1 MTEKK
6 QPSPTAMAEAEAL
19 WQELKP
25 TLAEMLERC
34 DPAVK
39 GLSFND
45 IEGHSAAVGDLL
57 AKLMMVRA
65 VERQPALTVAEE
77 QAAREQAL
85 RQADLAERRDPAQLQ
100 MTRAGKRR
108 RKLKT
113 VRGEIT
119 FPRDYLYFPELKTGV
134 FPPGEAAGNTRGR
147 TDTPGDPRVIG
158 EGGRE

>member
-6 QPSPTAMAEAEAL
+6 PPSPAALAEAEAL

-25 TLAEMLERC
+25 TLVEMIERC
-34 DPAVK
+34 DPAVE
-39 GLSFND
+39 GLKFND
-45 IEGHSAAVGDLL
+45 IEGHSAAIGDLV

-65 VERQPALTVAEE
+65 VERQPALTIAEE

-85 RQADLAERRDPAQLQ
+85 RQADLEGCRDPGQLQ

-113 VRGEIT
+113 VRGEINIL
-119 FPRDYLYFPELKTGV
+119 RDYLYFPELKTGV
-134 FPPGEAAGNTRGR
+134 FPPGESAGNPGGR
-147 TDTPGDPRVIG
+147 TDAPGDQRVIG
-158 EGGRE
+158 AGG

>member
-6 QPSPTAMAEAEAL
+6 PPSPATLAEAEAL
-19 WQELKP
+19 WHELKP
-25 TLAEMLERC
+25 TLVEMIERC
-34 DPAVK
+34 DPAVE
-39 GLSFND
+39 GLKFND
-45 IEGHSAAVGDLL
+45 IESHSAAIGDLV

-77 QAAREQAL
+77 HAAREQVL
-85 RQADLAERRDPAQLQ
+85 RQADLEGCREPAQLQ

-119 FPRDYLYFPELKTGV
+119 FQREYLYFPELKTGL
-134 FPPGEAAGNTRGR
+134 FPPGDSAENT
-147 TDTPGDPRVIG
+147 
-158 EGGRE
+158 